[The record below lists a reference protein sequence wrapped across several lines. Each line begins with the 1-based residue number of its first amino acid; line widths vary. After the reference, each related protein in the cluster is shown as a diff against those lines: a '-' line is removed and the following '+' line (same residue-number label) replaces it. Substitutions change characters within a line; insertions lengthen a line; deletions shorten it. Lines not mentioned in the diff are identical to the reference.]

1 MKLIVQ
7 PEQGVEPVLTAI
19 DKAKKS
25 LDILIFRLDVKD
37 VVTGIEA
44 AVKRGVA
51 VRALIA
57 HTNKGGEKA
66 LRKLE
71 TRLLAAGVT
80 VSRTA
85 DTLVRYH
92 GKMMVIDG
100 RTLYVN
106 GFNFTWLDMERS
118 RSFGIA
124 STSPRLVKE
133 ALKLF
138 QADCDRQPYES
149 GCEQLVVSPE
159 NARTRLTAFIKA
171 AKKQLLIYDPNVGDS
186 RMLRLLAERQHAGVD
201 VRIIGKVGA
210 RSTIAAEKFPGKR
223 LHVRAILRDGV
234 KAFVGSQSLRPLELE
249 RRREIGVFV
258 AEAAIVRKMVA
269 VFEEDWA
276 KTAAAAA
283 AAKAQGEANPQDK
296 PRVKDK
302 DDEKDQGKD
311 QEKEKAKAKEK
322 AKEKDKDK
330 EKDKA
335 KTEAE
340 AVPA

>member
-7 PEQGVEPVLTAI
+7 PDQGVEPVLTAI
-19 DKAKKS
+19 DKARKS
-25 LDILIFRLDVKD
+25 LDILIFRLDIKD

-85 DTLVRYH
+85 DSLVRYH
-92 GKMMVIDG
+92 GKMLVVDG

-118 RSFGIA
+118 RSFGVV
-124 STSPRLVKE
+124 STAPRLVKE

-149 GCEQLVVSPE
+149 ACEQLVVSPE
-159 NARTRLTAFIKA
+159 NARTRLTAFIKG
-171 AKKQLLIYDPNVGDS
+171 AKKQLLIYDPNVGDQ
-186 RMLRLLAERQHAGVD
+186 RMLRLLAERQHAGVE

-210 RSTIAAEKFPGKR
+210 RTAMTAEKFPGKR
-223 LHVRAILRDGV
+223 LHVRAIMRDGTR
-234 KAFVGSQSLRPLELE
+234 AFVGSQSLRALELD
-249 RRREIGVFV
+249 RRREIGVFI
-258 AEAAIVRKMVA
+258 AEPTMVRKMIA

-276 KTAAAAA
+276 KTPAAEAAARAA
-283 AAKAQGEANPQDK
+283 AEAEADA
-296 PRVKDK
+296 REKDK
-302 DDEKDQGKD
+302 D
-311 QEKEKAKAKEK
+311 KAKD
-322 AKEKDKDK
+322 KDKDK
-330 EKDKA
+330 EKDKDGEVKA
-335 KTEAE
+335 KEKEKEKAKAEAD

>member
-7 PEQGVEPVLTAI
+7 PEQGVEPILAAI

-71 TRLLAAGVT
+71 VRLLAAGVT

-92 GKMMVIDG
+92 GKMMIVDG
-100 RTLYVN
+100 RTLFVN

-118 RSFGIA
+118 RSFGVV
-124 STSPRLVKE
+124 STAPRLVKD

-171 AKKQLLIYDPNVGDS
+171 AKKQLLIYDPNVGDQ
-186 RMLRLLAERQHAGVD
+186 RVLRLLAERQHAGVD

-210 RSTIAAEKFPGKR
+210 RSTISAQKYPGKR

-258 AEAAIVRKMVA
+258 AEPAMVRKMVA

-276 KTAAAAA
+276 KTPAGEA
-283 AAKAQGEANPQDK
+283 AAKAAAEAATTN
-296 PRVKDK
+296 KD
-302 DDEKDQGKD
+302 
-311 QEKEKAKAKEK
+311 
-322 AKEKDKDK
+322 AKEKDPKGKDVK
-330 EKDKA
+330 EKDPKEKDSKEKDPKA
-335 KTEAE
+335 KDKAEAE

>member
-7 PEQGVEPVLTAI
+7 PDQGVEPVLTAI
-19 DKAKKS
+19 DKARKS
-25 LDILIFRLDVKD
+25 LDILIFRLDIKD

-85 DTLVRYH
+85 DSLVRYH
-92 GKMMVIDG
+92 GKMLVVDG

-118 RSFGIA
+118 RSFGVV
-124 STSPRLVKE
+124 STAPRLVKE

-149 GCEQLVVSPE
+149 ACEQLVVSPE
-159 NARTRLTAFIKA
+159 NARTRLTAFIKG
-171 AKKQLLIYDPNVGDS
+171 AKKQLLIYDPNVGDQ
-186 RMLRLLAERQHAGVD
+186 RMLRLLAERQHAGVE

-210 RSTIAAEKFPGKR
+210 RTAMTAEKFPGKR
-223 LHVRAILRDGV
+223 LHVRAIMRDGTR
-234 KAFVGSQSLRPLELE
+234 AFVGSQSLRALELD
-249 RRREIGVFV
+249 RRREIGVFI
-258 AEAAIVRKMVA
+258 AEPTMVRKMIA

-276 KTAAAAA
+276 KTPAAEAAARAA
-283 AAKAQGEANPQDK
+283 AEAEADA
-296 PRVKDK
+296 REKDK
-302 DDEKDQGKD
+302 D
-311 QEKEKAKAKEK
+311 KAKD
-322 AKEKDKDK
+322 KDKDK
-330 EKDKA
+330 EKDKDGEVKA
-335 KTEAE
+335 KEKEKAKAEAD